1 MGREARE
8 RKNSTGT
15 HGALHFNGP
24 AVRKGDALRKGP
36 LGAPRVRCKDLV
48 QIVDGVADVPQL
60 VARVQRNLFARQH
73 RLAFLEEV
81 FSPRALAGGKAPL
94 RRSHFLCVAERTK
107 ETLYANNCTECG
119 CIQ

>member
-8 RKNSTGT
+8 PTNSTGA
-15 HGALHFNGP
+15 HGALQFNGP

-36 LGAPRVRCKDLV
+36 PGPPRVQCKDLV
-48 QIVDGVADVPQL
+48 QIVDGVTSVPQL

-73 RLAFLEEV
+73 RLALLEEV

-94 RRSHFLCVAERTK
+94 R
-107 ETLYANNCTECG
+107 
-119 CIQ
+119 